1 MARII
6 TDRDRDNANRLR
18 AIWTR
23 KKKELGLTQA
33 QLAALMG
40 FANQA
45 VISQYLNCYIA
56 LNTDVVVRFS
66 KHLQVT
72 PGEIDPDLGAF
83 TLLKDAPRTVR
94 IPVLANISGSK
105 PGNLE
110 TVEIATK
117 MQKQLYAVS
126 VDTDG
131 FEPFAEQGATLIVS
145 PGEEPISGD
154 KVFIRHVNSAGA
166 AMHMI
171 KVYVT
176 TDHARKVVVVHDLH
190 SKDNHE
196 LSLDGLEALDPIVGV
211 ERPVVSRPTRLH
223 ARQAQF
229 G

>member
-18 AIWTR
+18 AIWAR
-23 KKKELGLTQA
+23 KRKELGLTQA
-33 QLAALMG
+33 KLATLMG
-40 FANQA
+40 FSNQG
-45 VISQYLNCYIA
+45 VVSQYLNCYIA
-56 LNTDVVVRFS
+56 LNMDVIVRFS

-72 PGEIDPDLGAF
+72 PGEIDPELGTF
-83 TLLKDAPRTVR
+83 TLLKDAPRMVR
-94 IPVLANISGSK
+94 IPVLAKLSGTK
-105 PGNLE
+105 PGTLE

-145 PGEEPISGD
+145 PGEEPVSGD
-154 KVFIRHVNSAGA
+154 KVFIRHVNSAGTA
-166 AMHMI
+166 LHMI
-171 KVYVT
+171 KVYML
-176 TDHARKVVVVHDLH
+176 TDLARGVVIVHDLQ
-190 SKDNHE
+190 SKDPHE

-211 ERPVVSRPTRLH
+211 ERPAVTRPTRLH
-223 ARQAQF
+223 PRQAQF